1 MKLKEFIK
9 EVISDVTNAI
19 KECQEEL
26 SNGAIISPTNS
37 RAEEK

>member
-26 SNGAIISPTNS
+26 KIG
-37 RAEEK
+37 RAHV